1 MRWISLLDIY
11 GLRIFMVWG
20 WRSCHDCTH
29 THTHMIHTTY
39 IFCLPCGSSHFRAGT
54 ACLVHIFSL
63 HYIDLACMFT
73 ASSASRRDSS
83 HFRANENETEKFP
96 TAKSCFK
103 AIDKDGGGTVDRKE
117 MAGGLF
123 KVRACTTHTT
133 SCCVASTAPMAPW
146 LHRDL

>member
-1 MRWISLLDIY
+1 MLNCVQDVKIPALVDWVYSAKCHQIKEKMAGKICETIPCHSCNGFY
-11 GLRIFMVWG
+11 CLRIFMVWG

-83 HFRANENETEKFP
+83 HFRE
-96 TAKSCFK
+96 
-103 AIDKDGGGTVDRKE
+103 RKRNRKIPHGQE
-117 MAGGLF
+117 LF
-123 KVRACTTHTT
+123 Q
-133 SCCVASTAPMAPW
+133 S
-146 LHRDL
+146 HRQRWRWHG